1 MAARATE
8 EVALASDI
16 IEGVLTVMPP
26 PALSA
31 SAAERA
37 VATGRWG
44 EEFVARSLRAQA
56 AAVGGACPWAVEWVN
71 EVGEVGLPY
80 DIKLVSAGEDE
91 IRETY
96 IEVKATV
103 EERTDG
109 GGAHFFISRE
119 ELAAAEREGEA
130 YHIYFVTAAASPHA
144 ALVRIV
150 DPAQKWEEKQVKMCM
165 FA

>member
-1 MAARATE
+1 MRLLLFAGFLGSGKTTL
-8 EVALASDI
+8 VLALA
-16 IEGVLTVMPP
+16 
-26 PALSA
+26 
-31 SAAERA
+31 R
-37 VATGRWG
+37 
-44 EEFVARSLRAQA
+44 QA
-56 AAVGGACPWAVEWVN
+56 ALDHLRVCVLVN